1 MTQESLLSE
10 FDLHR
15 DEIRKRLEAFSR
27 VWEEGD
33 RAIFKELCF
42 CILAANSSA
51 EMGIKTLSAIEDL
64 LWDGRVE
71 QLQQRLSKGF
81 RYWRIRPVYI
91 VSTREYLRET
101 CGLRLKDLI
110 QSFPDAESRR
120 DFFATHPKIRGIGY
134 KEAGHFL
141 RNIGFRG
148 YAILDKHIL
157 SCLRE
162 LGVTGARL
170 APNNPRRYKL
180 IEKRMKRFSDEIGIG
195 LDELDLL
202 LWRHKTGKILK

>member
-1 MTQESLLSE
+1 MTVEQLREDYLK
-10 FDLHR
+10 HR
-15 DEIRKRLEAFSR
+15 REVQKRLAEFKA
-27 VWEEGD
+27 VWRRGD

-64 LWDGRVE
+64 LWEGDLESLR
-71 QLQQRLSKGF
+71 QRLSRGF
-81 RYWRIRPVYI
+81 RYWRVRPAYI

-101 CGLRLKDLI
+101 CGLKLKTLI
-110 QSFPDAESRR
+110 QSLSDAEARR
-120 DFFATHPKIRGIGY
+120 DFFAGNPKIRGIGY
-134 KEAGHFL
+134 KEASHFL

-157 SCLRE
+157 TCLRE
-162 LGVTGARL
+162 LKVIGPRL
-170 APNNPRRYKL
+170 VPAPARRYRL
-180 IEKRMKRFSDEIGIG
+180 IERRMKQFAAEMAVD

-202 LWRHKTGKILK
+202 FWRHKTGKILK